1 MQQRMYAERFH
12 CSAETL
18 CSSPSKYLSLSG
30 EPVLQSANIQDEKRQ
45 HGFSD
50 PRNKES
56 AEKKFPFGET
66 LLCKSRHQVQ
76 LQLTLSKH

>member
-1 MQQRMYAERFH
+1 MYVERLH

-30 EPVLQSANIQDEKRQ
+30 ESVLQSANSLDEKRQ
-45 HGFSD
+45 QSFSD
-50 PRNKES
+50 PRNKGTT
-56 AEKKFPFGET
+56 EKKFLFGET

-76 LQLTLSKH
+76 LQLTLSEH